1 MGGGAGPHLALEMS
15 RKIVLRPE
23 AENDIA
29 AAAQWYEEQRS
40 GLSLEFRSALDQ
52 AFSAIES
59 NPALYA
65 PIYRGLRRTLLRRFP
80 YAVFY
85 MERANEIIVAA
96 VLHTSRD
103 PRLWRARLKSA
114 G

>member
-1 MGGGAGPHLALEMS
+1 MR
-15 RKIVLRPE
+15 RKFVLPPQ

-29 AAAQWYEEQRS
+29 TAAQWYEEQRS

-52 AFSAIES
+52 AFLAIES
-59 NPALYA
+59 NPALHA
-65 PIYRGLRRTLLRRFP
+65 TIYRELRRALLHRFP

-85 MERANEIIVAA
+85 AERANEIIVVA

>member
-1 MGGGAGPHLALEMS
+1 MS

-29 AAAQWYEEQRS
+29 TAAQWYEEQRS

-59 NPALYA
+59 NPTLYA
-65 PIYRGLRRTLLRRFP
+65 NL
-80 YAVFY
+80 
-85 MERANEIIVAA
+85 
-96 VLHTSRD
+96 S
-103 PRLWRARLKSA
+103 
-114 G
+114 